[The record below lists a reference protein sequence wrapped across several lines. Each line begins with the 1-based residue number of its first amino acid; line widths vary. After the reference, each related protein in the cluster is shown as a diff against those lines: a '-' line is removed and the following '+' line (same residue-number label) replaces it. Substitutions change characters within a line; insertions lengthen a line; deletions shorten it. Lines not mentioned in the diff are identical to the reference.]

1 MTKRLDHRPVARGA
15 CHSLRSAWLALV
27 LGACGGGVD
36 SGGTGN
42 PTFASGTITGFGSVI
57 VNEVHFDDSQA
68 SVTDADGVVHSRT
81 DLRLGM
87 TTDIRGS
94 ALSTNDDGIIVSTAS
109 SIVFGSELLGPVSAI
124 DVTAKQLVVLGQTV
138 DIAPTTVFDDDSLS
152 GGLPALTP
160 GDVVEVYALAD
171 PATGHYAATRIE
183 RKTGVS
189 GYVLRGVASQLDTNG
204 KTLSIGG
211 QRFSYAGFGGTLP
224 TTLANGSIVRVRVR
238 PTQVAGVW
246 QVNTLD
252 DGVQRPRDSDSVRLA
267 GLVTDF
273 VSATQFSVNGVAVDA
288 SALNAT
294 GVALGVNVEV
304 EGTAN
309 HGVLVASKVQVKS
322 SGGGSSQEFQ
332 LSGQIASSDASTSS
346 FVLRGMPIVYSAG
359 TTRFDNGTAAGLTVG
374 ATVEVRGTL
383 SPDGT
388 QLLATRI
395 RFR

>member
-1 MTKRLDHRPVARGA
+1 MTKRFDHRPIA
-15 CHSLRSAWLALV
+15 RSAHHRLRALWLALV

-68 SVTDADGVVHSRT
+68 SVTDADGVVHNRT

-94 ALSTNDDGIIVSTAS
+94 TLSVNDDGVTVSTAS
-109 SIVFGSELLGPVSAI
+109 SIVFGSELLGPISAI

-138 DIAPTTVFDDDSLS
+138 DITPATVFDDASLG
-152 GGLPALTP
+152 GGLLVLAL
-160 GDVVEVYALAD
+160 GDVVEIYALAD
-171 PATGHYAATRIE
+171 SATGHYAATRIE
-183 RKTGVS
+183 RRTGVS
-189 GYVLRGVASQLDTNG
+189 SYVLRGVAGQLDTNG
-204 KTLSIGG
+204 KTLNIGG

-224 TTLANGSIVRVRVR
+224 ATLANGSIVRVRVR
-238 PTQVAGVW
+238 PTPVAGVW
-246 QVNTLD
+246 QVSALV
-252 DGVQRPRDSDSVRLA
+252 DGVQRPRDSDEVRLA

-273 VSATQFSVNGVAVDA
+273 ISATQFSVNGVAVDA

-294 GVALGVNVEV
+294 GVALGINVEV

-332 LSGQIASSDASTSS
+332 LSGQIASTDASSSS

-359 TTRFDNGTAAGLTVG
+359 TTRFDNGTATGLTVG
-374 ATVEVRGTL
+374 ATIDVRGTL